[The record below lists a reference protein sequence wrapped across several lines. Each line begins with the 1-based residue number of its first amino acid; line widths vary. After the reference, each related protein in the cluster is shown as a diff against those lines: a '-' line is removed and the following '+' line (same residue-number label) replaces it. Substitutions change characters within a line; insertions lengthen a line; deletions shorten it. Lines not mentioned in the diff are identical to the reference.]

1 MQRRCA
7 ILLLVSVSV
16 LATIG
21 MIILTSTSIFGSQA
35 SSTDGYREPKRQL
48 VWLVLGV
55 IACFA
60 ASRIDYRFWKKQ
72 VWWIYGGAVVLLA
85 CCFVPGIGQEINGE
99 QRWIRL
105 GLLQI
110 QPSEF
115 AKVMFAVLLATWYS
129 RHPDSGKYAWR
140 GFLAPLL
147 LVSVPFCLI
156 LFEVDIGTSAVI
168 CGMVAILLFVSGVDW
183 RYLTGLA
190 ATGVIGFLGMLN
202 FAPER
207 MDRMMAFLDPEKH
220 RLGDGFQQWI
230 SLMALG
236 SGGFFGRGVGE
247 GRLKMLYLPFAH
259 TDFIFPIIGEE
270 GGLLATLLV
279 VVCFIALVASGFSI
293 AYHAADRFGSLL
305 AIALVSFIGVQAFLN
320 IGVTTSIL
328 PNTGLTLPF
337 VSYGGS
343 SLLVGFFSIGILINI
358 YRQGRETSQQTAV
371 WLSRGRIT
379 PRL

>member
-16 LATIG
+16 LAIIG
-21 MIILTSTSIFGSQA
+21 MIMLISTSIFGAQA
-35 SSTDGYREPKRQL
+35 ISTDGYREPKRQL

-55 IACFA
+55 VACYA

-72 VWWIYGGAVVLLA
+72 VWWLYGGVVLLLA
-85 CCFVPGIGQEINGE
+85 CCFIPGIGQEINGE
-99 QRWIRL
+99 RRWISMGGFQL
-105 GLLQI
+105 
-110 QPSEF
+110 QPSEL
-115 AKVMFAVLLATWYS
+115 AKVMFAVLLATWYA
-129 RHPDSGKYAWR
+129 RHPDSGRHAWR

-259 TDFIFPIIGEE
+259 TDFIFPMIGEE

-279 VVCFIALVASGFSI
+279 ILCFIALVASGFSI

-358 YRQGRETSQQTAV
+358 YRQGRETSQQSTV
-371 WLSRGRIT
+371 WLSKGRIT

>member
-1 MQRRCA
+1 
-7 ILLLVSVSV
+7 VSV
-16 LATIG
+16 LAIIG
-21 MIILTSTSIFGSQA
+21 LIMLTSTSIFGVQA
-35 SSTDGYREPKRQL
+35 SSSDGYREPKRQL

-55 IACFA
+55 LACFA
-60 ASRIDYRFWKKQ
+60 ASRIDYRFWRKQ
-72 VWWIYGGAVVLLA
+72 VWWLYGGTVVLLA
-85 CCFVPGIGQEINGE
+85 CCFLPGIGQEINGE
-99 QRWIRL
+99 SRWISL
-105 GLLQI
+105 GPVQI
-110 QPSEF
+110 QPSEI
-115 AKVMFAVLLATWYS
+115 AKIMIAVLLAAWYS
-129 RHPDSGKYAWR
+129 RHPDSGRHAWR

-147 LVSVPFCLI
+147 LVALPFCLI
-156 LFEVDIGTSAVI
+156 LFEVDIGTAAVL
-168 CGMVAILLFVSGVDW
+168 CGMIAIVLFVAGVDW
-183 RYLTGLA
+183 RYLSGLA

-207 MDRMMAFLDPEKH
+207 MDRIMAFLDPEKH

-236 SGGFFGRGVGE
+236 SGGFTGRGVGE

-259 TDFIFPIIGEE
+259 TDFIFPMIGEE
-270 GGLLATLLV
+270 GGLVATLLV
-279 VVCFIALVASGFSI
+279 VLCFIALVAAGFSI

-305 AIALVSFIGVQAFLN
+305 GIALVSFIGVQAFMN

-343 SLLVGFFSIGILINI
+343 SLLVGFFAIGILINI
-358 YRQGRETSQQTAV
+358 FRQGRESAQQTTV
-371 WLSRGRIT
+371 WSSKGRIT